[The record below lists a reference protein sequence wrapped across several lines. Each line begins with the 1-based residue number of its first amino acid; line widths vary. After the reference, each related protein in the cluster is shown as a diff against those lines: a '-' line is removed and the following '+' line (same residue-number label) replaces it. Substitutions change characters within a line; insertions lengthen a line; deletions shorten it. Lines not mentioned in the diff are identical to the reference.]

1 MSNQEKTHYR
11 RAFNSPY
18 LSSADIVGPTNLT
31 ISHVTY
37 SKDETKKTKDVF
49 NTAHFVEKEI
59 RKGEKLKPMILNATN
74 CKTLKALTN
83 TPYLEDWINISV
95 TIYVDPNCRNPK
107 GGGKVD
113 GLKISPVPPVIEKQ
127 WLTKDDVQGW
137 NNAIQSVKSSG
148 NLNIVLEH
156 VNLTQENAE
165 LILKE
170 SANV

>member
-1 MSNQEKTHYR
+1 MDNQNKTHYR

-18 LSSADIVGPTNLT
+18 LSSSDIVAPTNLT

-37 SKDETKKTKDVF
+37 AKDETKKTKDQF

-59 RKGEKLKPMILNATN
+59 RKGEKLKSMILNATN
-74 CKTLKALTN
+74 CKTLKGFAN
-83 TPYLEDWINISV
+83 SPYIEDWKNIPV

-127 WLTKDDVQGW
+127 WLTKADVQGW
-137 NNAIQSVKSSG
+137 NNAVQSCKASG

-165 LILKE
+165 LIIKE
-170 SANV
+170 AANV